1 MKIVYNP
8 DEMKN
13 LCLTYR
19 KAGSTIGLVPT
30 MGALHA
36 GHLSLLT
43 AIQKQC
49 DVSVMSIFVNP
60 AQFGPNEDFSKYPR
74 PFEADCALA
83 EENGC
88 DIVFAPKPE
97 AMYPQHYAT
106 YIDVENITGKLCGM
120 SRPGHFRG
128 VTTVVLKFF
137 NIIMPHAAI
146 FGQKDA
152 QQVIVLKRMATDLNC
167 SVNILV
173 APIVRESD
181 GLAMS
186 SRNRYLTPD
195 EHRAALA
202 LHKGLAAAEK
212 LYAGGERT
220 AKTLVAAVSASLLK
234 SDLIVPEYIEI
245 TDIVSLEAQTQ
256 LTDAALLALAV
267 RTRETKT
274 RLIDNTVL
282 GGCL

>member
-1 MKIVYNP
+1 MKIVHNP

-19 KAGSTIGLVPT
+19 KAGKTIGLVPT

-49 DVSVMSIFVNP
+49 DISVMSIFVNP
-60 AQFGPNEDFSKYPR
+60 AQFGPNEDFAHYPR

-83 EENGC
+83 KEHGC
-88 DIVFAPKPE
+88 DILFAPKSE
-97 AMYPQHYAT
+97 AMYPPHYAT
-106 YIDVENITGKLCGM
+106 YVNVECITGKLCGM
-120 SRPGHFRG
+120 SRPGHFKG

-137 NIIMPHAAI
+137 NIVMPHSAI

-152 QQVIVLKRMATDLNC
+152 QQVIVLKRMVSDLNC
-167 SVNILV
+167 PVTIIV
-173 APIVRESD
+173 APIVREPD

-186 SRNRYLTPD
+186 SRNRYLTP
-195 EHRAALA
+195 EERTAATA
-202 LHKGLAAAEK
+202 LHKGIAAAEK
-212 LYAGGERT
+212 LYAEGERT
-220 AKTLVAAVSASLLK
+220 AETLIAAVNVRLAK
-234 SDLIVPEYIEI
+234 TDILIPEYIELA
-245 TDIVSLEAQTQ
+245 DMVSLEAQPK
-256 LTDAALLALAV
+256 LTGATLLAVAV
-267 RTRETKT
+267 RTSVTRT